1 MATPLF
7 HDGLTVHTQNHDYP
21 IVITEKRLLKKRLL
35 KKMPAQQS
43 PWQSKLRPILVVNRY

>member
-1 MATPLF
+1 MATSLF

-21 IVITEKRLLKKRLL
+21 IVITEKTATEKTTTE
-35 KKMPAQQS
+35 KMPAQQS